1 MTSDQ
6 VTSGQ
11 KPDEMRIKI
20 QEHLGVGSIL
30 GESFSILVQY
40 FLPILAIVF
49 VPDFLLYW
57 ASNELAIY
65 IYDVEMDYTWLSG
78 SAELVAVGLAFL
90 MGFVVFYIETALLVQ
105 LAYDAKLKRPMR
117 LGLYFKV
124 LIANLLTVI
133 LLGIVVLLLIV
144 PAVLALIIGSWWVQA
159 VFAVVVP
166 AIVIERCGFGALK
179 RSIELTRGF
188 RWPIVGAVL
197 LATIFSNFLD
207 KVANVVSDLAL
218 EHGNAILE
226 SIVYAAISS
235 IGYAL
240 LGILTALIYARLR
253 EIKEGVSVDQIAEV
267 FD

>member
-1 MTSDQ
+1 
-6 VTSGQ
+6 
-11 KPDEMRIKI
+11 MRLNP
-20 QEHLGVGSIL
+20 QTHLGVGSIL

-40 FLPILAIVF
+40 FLPILVIVF

-57 ASNELAIY
+57 TSNELAIY

-78 SAELVAVGLAFL
+78 SGAFVAVGLAFL
-90 MGFVVFYIETALLVQ
+90 MGFVVFFVETALLVQ
-105 LAYDAKLKRPMR
+105 LAYDAKLKRPMQ
-117 LGLYFKV
+117 LGQYFKV
-124 LIANLLTVI
+124 LITNLLPVI
-133 LLGIVVLLLIV
+133 LLGIVVLFLII

-179 RSIELTRGF
+179 RSAELTRGF
-188 RWPIVGAVL
+188 RWPIVGAML

-207 KVANVVSDLAL
+207 KVANAVSDLAL
-218 EHGNAILE
+218 EHGNALLE
-226 SIVYAAISS
+226 SITYAAVSS
-235 IGYAL
+235 IGYAF

>member
-1 MTSDQ
+1 MTTDQIASDR
-6 VTSGQ
+6 T
-11 KPDEMRIKI
+11 PDVIRLNP
-20 QEHLGVGSIL
+20 QAHLGVGSIL
-30 GESFSILVQY
+30 GESSSILVQY

-57 ASNELAIY
+57 ASNELTIY

-78 SAELVAVGLAFL
+78 SGALVAVGLAFL
-90 MGFVVFYIETALLVQ
+90 MGFVVFFVETALLVQ
-105 LAYDAKLKRPMR
+105 LAYDAKLKHPMQ
-117 LGLYFKV
+117 LGQYFKV
-124 LIANLLTVI
+124 LITNLLPVV
-133 LLGIVVLLLIV
+133 LLGIVVLLLII

-179 RSIELTRGF
+179 RSVELTRGF
-188 RWPIVGAVL
+188 RWPIVGAML

-207 KVANVVSDLAL
+207 KVANAVSDLAL
-218 EHGNAILE
+218 EHGNALLE
-226 SIVYAAISS
+226 SIAYAAISS
-235 IGYAL
+235 IGYAF